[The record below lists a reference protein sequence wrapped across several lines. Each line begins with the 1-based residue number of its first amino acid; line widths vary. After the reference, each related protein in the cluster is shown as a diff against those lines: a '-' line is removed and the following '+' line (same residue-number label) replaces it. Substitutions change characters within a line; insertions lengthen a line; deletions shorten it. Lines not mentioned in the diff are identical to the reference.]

1 MKKQLSVL
9 LAVMVFITMSAFTSE
24 PVTETFKVF
33 GNCGMCEKT
42 IEKAAK
48 SVKGVKKADWDKK
61 TKQIEVTFDGEKTN
75 LDAIHQ
81 AIADVGYDTKK
92 VKAKDEVYDNLHGCC
107 KYDRT
112 DD

>member
-1 MKKQLSVL
+1 
-9 LAVMVFITMSAFTSE
+9 MSAAADCTPYGSINGFVFADAVVHL
-24 PVTETFKVF
+24 PADVF
-33 GNCGMCEKT
+33 GDLGILDESQVECVDGELR
-42 IEKAAK
+42 
-48 SVKGVKKADWDKK
+48 V
-61 TKQIEVTFDGEKTN
+61 EVTFDGEKTN